1 MCRFFCCQCFC
12 LIYAVLLLPT
22 QIQCCHPEGR
32 APREVIHLPSEEE
45 SFSYEELERWGGQC
59 QTGQRQSPIDIRKEW
74 FDENKTPPIRF
85 VNYEKQHSV
94 KMHNNG
100 HTVEV
105 DGFDTW
111 PERPFITDGGLGSSR
126 YLLTQ
131 FHFHWSQ
138 NGDGSEHTVNGQ
150 HFDAEL
156 HLVHIKE
163 GLTTEEALRT
173 PDGLAV
179 VGIFY
184 KTAFIGRPLVALQNG
199 LSQVTKTD
207 DSVQIDNC
215 MLSVLLP
222 TDLNSFFRY
231 NGSLTTPDCNEAVVW
246 SVYEVPRFNNAEL
259 IQLLRTIQ
267 GEDGKLIRT
276 NVRPVQTFSRRA

>member
-1 MCRFFCCQCFC
+1 MCRIFYCQLFCV
-12 LIYAVLLLPT
+12 IYAVLFLPS
-22 QIQCCHPEGR
+22 QIRCCHPEGR
-32 APREVIHLPSEEE
+32 ALQELIHVLSEKT
-45 SFSYEELERWGGQC
+45 FSYELLELWGGQC

-74 FDENKTPPIRF
+74 FAEDKTPPIQF
-85 VNYEKQHSV
+85 VNYEKQHIV

-100 HTVEV
+100 HTVFV
-105 DGFDTW
+105 NGFNTW
-111 PERPFITDGGLGSSR
+111 PERPFITDGGLGSIR
-126 YLLTQ
+126 YLLDQ

-138 NGDGSEHTVNGQ
+138 NGDGSEHTVDGQ

-163 GLTTEEALRT
+163 GLTLEEALRT

-184 KTAFIGRPLVALQNG
+184 KTASTGLPLVALQNA
-199 LSQVTKTD
+199 LTQVTKTD
-207 DSVQIDNC
+207 ASIQIDNC
-215 MLSVLLP
+215 VLSVLLP
-222 TDLNSFFRY
+222 TVLNSFFRY
-231 NGSLTTPDCNEAVVW
+231 NGSLTTPGCNEAVVW

-267 GEDGKLIRT
+267 REDGNLIRT